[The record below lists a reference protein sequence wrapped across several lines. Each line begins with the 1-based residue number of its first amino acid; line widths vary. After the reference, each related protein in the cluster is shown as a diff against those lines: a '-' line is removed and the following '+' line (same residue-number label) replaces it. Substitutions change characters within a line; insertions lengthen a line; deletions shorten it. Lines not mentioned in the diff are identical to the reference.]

1 MRQVHGRGIVGT
13 LEIRLFGTMSIE
25 RDGSPLAQ
33 VPSRRVRDLLSYLLI
48 GRESAHS
55 REHLAGV
62 FWGDLE
68 THRARHSF
76 NTALWRLRRLL
87 EHEGR
92 GTTYLQIDGRQVGFN
107 LGSDFRLDVAEF
119 EHRCDWA
126 AQLEDHSTDKA
137 AALYRQAIDLYRGDL
152 LTDCYDDWCLVE
164 RERLRRLYLQALDSL
179 LAFHVKRN
187 ELTEAIDVAA
197 RILESDPL
205 REEVHR
211 DLIGLFI
218 VSGQRAAAL
227 RQYRLCEQTLKR
239 ELGIEPMPETQSL
252 FRTLLSNESERLD
265 QSHMLEPV
273 VRLPRRE
280 LNGAN
285 SLAGVLNILNE
296 AQAQFERASDQ
307 LHEAALLVLRA
318 VDQIEQNSL
327 LNRPTEDDD
336 PDLDELHDT
345 VAHLAYIAEQF
356 RALSVDA

>member
-1 MRQVHGRGIVGT
+1 MGT
-13 LEIRLFGTMSIE
+13 LEIRLFGMMSIE
-25 RDGSPLAQ
+25 RDGLPLAQ
-33 VPSRRVRDLLSYLLI
+33 VPSRRVRDLLSYLLV
-48 GRESAHS
+48 GRDSSHS

-68 THRARHSF
+68 NHRARHSF

-92 GTTYLQIDGRQVGFN
+92 ATSYLQIDARQVGFN

-126 AQLEDHSTDKA
+126 AQLEDHSADKA
-137 AALYRQAIDLYRGDL
+137 ASLYRQAVDLYRGDL

-164 RERLRRLYLQALDSL
+164 RERLRRLYLEALDSL

-187 ELTEAIDVAA
+187 ELSDAIDVAA
-197 RILESDPL
+197 RILEADPL

-211 DLIGLFI
+211 DLIDLYI
-218 VSGQRAAAL
+218 ASGQRAAAL

-252 FRTLLSNESERLD
+252 FRTLLANESERLTKAVPV
-265 QSHMLEPV
+265 EPV
-273 VRLPRRE
+273 VRLPTRE
-280 LNGAN
+280 PNGAR
-285 SLAGVLNILNE
+285 SLSGVLNTLNE
-296 AQAQFERASDQ
+296 AQVQFERASDQ
-307 LHEAALLVLRA
+307 LREAALLVMRA
-318 VDQIEQNSL
+318 IDQIERRSL
-327 LNRPTEDDD
+327 LDHPTSDDD

-345 VAHLAYIAEQF
+345 VAQLAYFAEQF
-356 RALSVDA
+356 RPLSIDAYS

>member
-1 MRQVHGRGIVGT
+1 MGT

-25 RDGSPLAQ
+25 RDGLPLAQ
-33 VPSRRVRDLLSYLLI
+33 VPSKRVRDLLSYLLL
-48 GRESAHS
+48 GRDSAHS
-55 REHLAGV
+55 REQLAGV

-68 THRARHSF
+68 NHRARHSF

-87 EHEGR
+87 EHDGR
-92 GTTYLQIDGRQVGFN
+92 GSTYLQIDARQVGFN

-137 AALYRQAIDLYRGDL
+137 AGLYRQAIDLYRGDL
-152 LTDCYDDWCLVE
+152 LTECYDDWCLVE

-187 ELTEAIDVAA
+187 ELAEAIDIAA

-211 DLIGLFI
+211 DLIDLY
-218 VSGQRAAAL
+218 VASGQRAAAL

-252 FRTLLSNESERLD
+252 FRSLLSDGNQRLVAAFPV
-265 QSHMLEPV
+265 EPV

-280 LNGAN
+280 PNGSS
-285 SLAGVLNILNE
+285 SLAGVLNTLNE
-296 AQAQFERASDQ
+296 AQVQFELASDQ
-307 LHEAALLVLRA
+307 LREAAQLVMRA
-318 VDQIEQNSL
+318 IDQLNQNSL
-327 LNRPTEDDD
+327 LGRPASDDD
-336 PDLDELHDT
+336 RDLDELNDT
-345 VAHLAYIAEQF
+345 VAQLAYFAEQF
-356 RALSVDA
+356 RTLTVDAYS